1 MKYIPQQE
9 LELITNPHLLDE
21 RDTVLT
27 LISNNQFD
35 LIKNYKSSEESTFLE
50 IQDILDKVTPS
61 EQIFIKNY
69 YSLPSKLKADL
80 KINSVAIKKN
90 PYIYFALNNEATYL
104 KELDYAKILMQT
116 CGSFYTQL
124 ELPLMRHEE
133 IAKLAIINDPSVF
146 KELLIEF
153 RNDKT
158 FIESALHK
166 NALIYPHLSL
176 NDRRNPL
183 FLKIVLIYNIIPA
196 EAIFK
201 AIPRSLKKSRAD
213 IMSIMKIDPYY
224 FKFLTL
230 KHRADKKIALYGVQA
245 DFNLLKF
252 VDKKLHQDKD
262 ILLAFFLYHLN
273 DSYIEKLIYEYQ
285 LITNSELSSDEILSR
300 LIKAYPVN
308 KIMGLAKEF
317 SMPCLAGLD
326 RSISININKK
336 NMLEFLKKKPQ
347 TFKYLVNSDQLYQI
361 NACYFCAIA
370 VLALKLDYKN
380 FQYIQYYHFSKV
392 PKEEDA
398 RSIYTKLFE
407 VSVRYFKNNGEKGAH
422 PYKWAV
428 KNIMHLRDIERIVTK
443 KSNGK
448 INIDY
453 KTIFLY
459 GPAKYKKIK
468 KVYVNALNADP
479 KLANYLPLTKET
491 QISIFEGL
499 NKKALEA
506 LFPLWVR
513 FLKIKDVLEIAHL
526 KNEIFS
532 STTQTVA

>member
-1 MKYIPQQE
+1 MPKIKRRPQQE
-9 LELITNPHLLDE
+9 LELITNTDLLAE

-27 LISNNQFD
+27 LISNNQFH

-50 IQDILDKVTPS
+50 IQDVLDKVTPS

-69 YSLPSKLKADL
+69 YSLPSELKADL
-80 KINSVAIKKN
+80 KINSAAIRKN

-104 KELDYAKILMQT
+104 KELVYAKILMQT

-124 ELPLMRHEE
+124 ELPLMRHEA
-133 IAKLAIINDPSVF
+133 IAMLAIVNDPSVF

-158 FIESALHK
+158 FIESALH
-166 NALIYPHLSL
+166 NNPLIYPYLSL

-183 FLKIVLIYNIIPA
+183 FINIAVKENFVPD

-201 AIPRSLKKSRAD
+201 GIPRSLKNSQAN
-213 IMSIMKIDPYY
+213 IMSIIKIEPYY

-230 KHRADKKIALYGVQA
+230 KHRADKKIALYAVQA

-252 VDKKLHQDKD
+252 VDKKLHQNKD
-262 ILLAFFLYHLN
+262 IFLAFFLNHFN
-273 DSYIEKLIYEYQ
+273 KSYPEDLIGEYQ
-285 LITNSELSSDEILSR
+285 LLANSKLSSDEILSR

-317 SMPCLAGLD
+317 SRPGLD
-326 RSISININKK
+326 KSISINEK
-336 NMLEFLKKKPQ
+336 NMLEFLKRKPQ
-347 TFKYLVNSDQLYQI
+347 TFDYLVNSDQYRQI
-361 NACYFCAIA
+361 SPFYYSAIA

-380 FQYIQYYHFSKV
+380 FQYIHYADFPKV
-392 PKEEDA
+392 TMEDA
-398 RSIYTKLFE
+398 VSIYTKLFE

-422 PYKWAV
+422 PYKWAA
-428 KNIMHLRDIERIVTK
+428 KNVMHLDDIKRIVTK

-468 KVYVNALNADP
+468 EVYVNALNADP
-479 KLANYLPLTKET
+479 KLANYLPLTKGT

-513 FLKIKDVLEIAHL
+513 FLKTKDVLEIAHL

-532 STTQTVA
+532 TTTQSVA